1 MIFGSFV
8 DMLDELFSRISMEFK
23 YQQFLIDQFILLSS
37 CDGSK
42 AFSVSMLNMI
52 SFNRINWLDSVHQ
65 QYPKQFYQQPK
76 FVNLAEHGNSSQ
88 TKI

>member
-37 CDGSK
+37 CDDSK
-42 AFSVSMLNMI
+42 AFTVSMLNMNEYDI
-52 SFNRINWLDSVHQ
+52 F
-65 QYPKQFYQQPK
+65 
-76 FVNLAEHGNSSQ
+76 
-88 TKI
+88 